1 MRKAVLLTLL
11 IAWSTATAHAQIP
24 VSTAPDAGPEFPFGR
39 STRRPASSAAAPK
52 HLGPFGERDWRA
64 DIDAYWGPGLPTSEK
79 LGIFD
84 AFWKKID
91 RRFAC
96 FPDLDVH
103 WRALRRKYRVE
114 IAAGVSAGRFAA
126 IMNHLSR
133 ALRESH
139 TAVFDVEINGR
150 TPLEP
155 GTPLLVVG
163 GWGDNSHFGAGLTPL
178 PNGSLLVYSVV
189 PDHPLGLEVGD
200 IVLGYDGVA
209 WKDIYPR
216 LIEAELPVT
225 GFWWGSSPSSYEH
238 SWLMAAGLNW
248 HLFDT
253 IDVVKHR
260 TGETV
265 HLSTKPLVGAEMQLF
280 CSEQL
285 PVPGVPFPKDVEAN
299 LVGYGVVE
307 GTRIGYIYVWGWY
320 GNVRQDFRAAVE
332 ALAADTTGLI
342 IDFRMDYGGNMFLSN
357 DGLSLLFPAPTP
369 TIGWVVRKNKRNH
382 LAMEADP
389 DGPPSNYVIPS
400 NGVGYDHPIAV
411 LVGPGA
417 LSSGDQVALRMR
429 FHPRARLFGES
440 TSTAFNAPTRLSLHP
455 EWGAAYAA
463 ADSYL
468 LSAPDNLLTHDE
480 LEVDEPVWL
489 TQDDVIAGRDSVVSA
504 AIDWINRSNAP

>member
-1 MRKAVLLTLL
+1 
-11 IAWSTATAHAQIP
+11 
-24 VSTAPDAGPEFPFGR
+24 
-39 STRRPASSAAAPK
+39 
-52 HLGPFGERDWRA
+52 
-64 DIDAYWGPGLPTSEK
+64 
-79 LGIFD
+79 
-84 AFWKKID
+84 
-91 RRFAC
+91 
-96 FPDLDVH
+96 
-103 WRALRRKYRVE
+103 
-114 IAAGVSAGRFAA
+114 
-126 IMNHLSR
+126 
-133 ALRESH
+133 
-139 TAVFDVEINGR
+139 
-150 TPLEP
+150 
-155 GTPLLVVG
+155 
-163 GWGDNSHFGAGLTPL
+163 
-178 PNGSLLVYSVV
+178 LVYSVV